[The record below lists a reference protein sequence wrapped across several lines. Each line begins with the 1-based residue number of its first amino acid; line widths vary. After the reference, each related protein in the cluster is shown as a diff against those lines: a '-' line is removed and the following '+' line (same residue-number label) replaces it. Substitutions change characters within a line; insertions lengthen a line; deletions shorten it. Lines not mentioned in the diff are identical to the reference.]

1 MAKSDKQKRYEELT
15 AIFKGMPIDK
25 WSAYIDANAG
35 EERRLYRV
43 CAKRAL
49 SLENMKAYIVAHD
62 NTKEARKKFKDST
75 WGIQYVKVEVPTN
88 NGETKKVF
96 KLDSKGEK
104 VPMVDEKGEVV
115 KKQSIVYAV
124 SYFTKTYLDGL
135 LLIEKEEKE
144 PAFASLE
151 DW

>member
-1 MAKSDKQKRYEELT
+1 MAKSEKQQRYEELT
-15 AIFKGMPIDK
+15 SIFKGMPIDK
-25 WSAYIDANAG
+25 WPAYIDANAG

-49 SLENMKAYIVAHD
+49 SLANMKAYIAAHD
-62 NTKEARKKFKDST
+62 NTEAAKQEFKDNT
-75 WGIQYVKVEVPTN
+75 WGIQYVKVEVS
-88 NGETKKVF
+88 NGKGGTKKEI
-96 KLDSKGEK
+96 KKDDKGNPI
-104 VPMVDEKGEVV
+104 PMINENGEVV

-124 SYFTKTYLDGL
+124 SYFTKKYLDGL
-135 LLIEKEEKE
+135 LVIEKEDKV